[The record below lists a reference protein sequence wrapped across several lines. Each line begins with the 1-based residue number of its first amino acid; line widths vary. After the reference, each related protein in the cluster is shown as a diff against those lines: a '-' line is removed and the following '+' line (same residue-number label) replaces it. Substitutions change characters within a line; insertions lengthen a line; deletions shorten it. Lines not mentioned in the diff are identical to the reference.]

1 MWDALADDQP
11 GSQWANNTPQWVDVH
26 HHQPRVISSWRQR
39 TWEGF
44 WSILSFV
51 LWFVHIYCI
60 TNQHNHLLLHLYNH
74 ILLKLLPALNATGKK
89 RAIQKKN
96 NISLRHSIQSVLWE
110 VGGKIGYN
118 EYCSLPPGCSDVY
131 CSPQFARWGKTR
143 IPKCLTSS
151 VLCQKNYL
159 WSRFSRRNA
168 ASKNTPTIVQNVCH
182 IKTSVNVSNVCLSCL
197 FCQSAGA
204 NLKNDFLFCKTP
216 GQFQPLVIRLSSG
229 GGKQDVFVNMFE
241 PYDV

>member
-1 MWDALADDQP
+1 MVL
-11 GSQWANNTPQWVDVH
+11 PQAMAWV
-26 HHQPRVISSWRQR
+26 QYWFRVLSLKFLRK
-39 TWEGF
+39 
-44 WSILSFV
+44 ILKN
-51 LWFVHIYCI
+51 LRWYI
-60 TNQHNHLLLHLYNH
+60 TGITRFLHVW
-74 ILLKLLPALNATGKK
+74 LLPALNATGKK

-110 VGGKIGYN
+110 VGGTLTCEIECN

-182 IKTSVNVSNVCLSCL
+182 IKTSVNVSNVCLSCH